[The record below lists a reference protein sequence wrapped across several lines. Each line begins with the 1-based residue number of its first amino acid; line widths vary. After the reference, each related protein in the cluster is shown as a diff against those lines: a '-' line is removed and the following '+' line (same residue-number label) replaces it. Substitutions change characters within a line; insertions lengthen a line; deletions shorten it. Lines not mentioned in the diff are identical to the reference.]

1 MPLSSSSPDRSRRV
15 SATVVNHLDRLL
27 ISSRPQKLAEE
38 EKRTE
43 VERHIERAKQATR
56 RAESAEDNLANAR
69 AHAQTAKSAQKEA
82 TALKKEKEQCATSP
96 QLLVP
101 S

>member
-1 MPLSSSSPDRSRRV
+1 LPDRSRRV
-15 SATVVNHLDRLL
+15 STPVVGHLDRLI

-69 AHAQTAKSAQKEA
+69 ALAQTAKSAQKE
-82 TALKKEKEQCATSP
+82 TTTLKKEKEQCVAMP
-96 QLLVP
+96 HLIAP
-101 S
+101 N